1 MFVVFVPHFH
11 NKRIFKCLTHSS
23 FHESIVQYL
32 SKYPL
37 NEEGVGRIENQM
49 NRYGEGNTRNPRKG
63 GGYDIKGEPKRMVD
77 DHVFVGFRIKILD
90 DEPL

>member
-1 MFVVFVPHFH
+1 MPDTLFMPKSTVQ
-11 NKRIFKCLTHSS
+11 CL
-23 FHESIVQYL
+23 SI
-32 SKYPL
+32 YPL

-77 DHVFVGFRIKILD
+77 GHVFVGFRIKILD
-90 DEPL
+90 DELF